1 MIVHKKIM
9 CTFQFLQ
16 CIIPYINN
24 PKGILRMA
32 RVKKEKDNYIN
43 NKDFSQ
49 AVCDYVEAYQDAEG
63 IKPIVPD
70 YVALGFQQI
79 AHGLSRKPNF
89 IGYSY
94 RDEMVMDA
102 IENCLRAI
110 RNYNIEAAT
119 RTGKPN
125 AFAYFTQICYY
136 AFLRRIA
143 KEKKQKEI
151 KDELINNGYASDLF
165 EINSNQDEYSR
176 QITMTYIE
184 EVKNKMRD
192 QLETT
197 DDEYIKPDT
206 PLPKRRIR
214 KTNDSDLTEFV

>member
-1 MIVHKKIM
+1 V
-9 CTFQFLQ
+9 CTFKFLQ

-43 NKDFSQ
+43 NRDFSQ
-49 AVCDYVEAYQDAEG
+49 AVCDYVEAYRDADD

-79 AHGLSRKPNF
+79 AQGLSRKPNF

-197 DDEYIKPDT
+197 DDEYIKPDVS
-206 PLPKRRIR
+206 LPKRRIR

>member
-1 MIVHKKIM
+1 
-9 CTFQFLQ
+9 
-16 CIIPYINN
+16 
-24 PKGILRMA
+24 MA
-32 RVKKEKDNYIN
+32 RRKKDNYIN

-49 AVCDYVEAYQDAEG
+49 AVCDYVEEYRGANGE
-63 IKPIVPD
+63 KPIVPN
-70 YVALGFQQI
+70 YIALGFKQI
-79 AHGLSRKPNF
+79 AEGLSHKPNF

-143 KEKKQKEI
+143 KEKKQREI
-151 KDELINNGYASDLF
+151 KDELIDNGFGSDLF
-165 EINSNQDEYSR
+165 EINNNQDEYSR
-176 QITMTYIE
+176 QITMSYVE

-192 QLETT
+192 QMEMT
-197 DDEYIKPDT
+197 DEEYVKPVQQ
-206 PLPKRRIR
+206 LPKRRVR
-214 KTNDSDLTEFV
+214 KTNDSDLTEFL

>member
-1 MIVHKKIM
+1 M

-79 AHGLSRKPNF
+79 ARGLSRKPNF

>member
-1 MIVHKKIM
+1 
-9 CTFQFLQ
+9 
-16 CIIPYINN
+16 
-24 PKGILRMA
+24 MA
-32 RVKKEKDNYIN
+32 KRKKDNYIN
-43 NKDFSQ
+43 NKDFSA
-49 AVCDYVEAYQDAEG
+49 AVCDYVEAYNAHDG
-63 IKPIVPD
+63 TDKPIVPN

-79 AHGLSRKPNF
+79 AEGLSRKPNF

-151 KDELINNGYASDLF
+151 KDELIDNGYGADLF
-165 EINSNQDEYSR
+165 QLNNNQDDYSK
-176 QITMTYIE
+176 QITMAYIE
-184 EVKNKMRD
+184 EVKNKLREN
-192 QLETT
+192 QETT
-197 DDEYIKPDT
+197 NEEYVKPKQE
-206 PLPKRRIR
+206 LPKRRIR
-214 KTNDSDLTEFV
+214 KTNDSDLTEFL

>member
-1 MIVHKKIM
+1 M
-9 CTFQFLQ
+9 CTFKFLQ

-43 NKDFSQ
+43 NRDFSQ
-49 AVCDYVEAYQDAEG
+49 AVCDYVEAYRDADD

-79 AHGLSRKPNF
+79 AQGLSRKPNF

-197 DDEYIKPDT
+197 DDEYIKPDVS
-206 PLPKRRIR
+206 LPKRRIR

>member
-1 MIVHKKIM
+1 
-9 CTFQFLQ
+9 
-16 CIIPYINN
+16 
-24 PKGILRMA
+24 MA

-43 NKDFSQ
+43 NRDFSQ
-49 AVCDYVEAYQDAEG
+49 AVCDYVEAYRDADD
-63 IKPIVPD
+63 IKPIVPG

-79 AHGLSRKPNF
+79 AQGLSRKPNF

-197 DDEYIKPDT
+197 DDEYIKPDVS
-206 PLPKRRIR
+206 LPKRRIR

>member
-1 MIVHKKIM
+1 MSKK
-9 CTFQFLQ
+9 
-16 CIIPYINN
+16 
-24 PKGILRMA
+24 KS
-32 RVKKEKDNYIN
+32 KNYIN
-43 NKDFSQ
+43 NKDFSA
-49 AVCDYVEAYQDAEG
+49 AVCDYVESYNAHKGAD
-63 IKPIVPD
+63 KPIVPD
-70 YVALGFQQI
+70 YIALGFKQI
-79 AHGLSRKPNF
+79 SEGLSHKPNF

-151 KDELINNGYASDLF
+151 KDEIIENGFTSDML
-165 EINSNQDEYSR
+165 EISVNQDDYSK
-176 QITMTYIE
+176 QITISYIE
-184 EVKNKMRD
+184 EVKNKLREN
-192 QLETT
+192 QVST
-197 DDEYIKPDT
+197 DEEYVKPEAS
-206 PLPKRRIR
+206 LPKRRAR
-214 KTNDSDLTEFV
+214 KTNDSDLTEFL

>member
-1 MIVHKKIM
+1 M